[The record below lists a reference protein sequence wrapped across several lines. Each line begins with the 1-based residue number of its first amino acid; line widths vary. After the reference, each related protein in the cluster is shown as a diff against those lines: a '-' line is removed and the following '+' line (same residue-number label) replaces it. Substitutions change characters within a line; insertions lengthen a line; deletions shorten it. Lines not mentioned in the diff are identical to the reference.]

1 MLNPGEIAALVPH
14 QGRMCLLDQ
23 ALAWDAAGITCAT
36 GRHRDPANP
45 LRRDGMLP
53 AICGLEF
60 GFQAMALHGA
70 LTSGA
75 PQTRGFISSLRE
87 VMLDADRLDDID
99 DDLHIEAVA
108 LVAEPGGSIYR
119 FAISAAGRALLSG
132 QAAVILAREA
142 M

>member
-1 MLNPGEIAALVPH
+1 MLNPAGIAALVPH
-14 QGRMCLLDQ
+14 HGRMCLLDR
-23 ALAWDAAGITCAT
+23 ALAWDPTSIACTT
-36 GRHRDPANP
+36 ERHRDPANP
-45 LRRDGMLP
+45 LRRNGMLP

-75 PQTRGFISSLRE
+75 PQRRGFISSLRE
-87 VMLDADRLDDID
+87 VVLGAARLDDID
-99 DDLHIEAVA
+99 GELRIEAVA

-119 FAISAAGRALLSG
+119 FEISAAGRSLLGG

-142 M
+142 A